1 MYDLLLASVQLLRD
15 IPKRRFHSIFTMLD
29 IWILPSLCLGA
40 WPADPSLDSSA
51 GPPSPARMAA
61 VCRHCSQAPARL
73 GGGRGGPADGGRVVL
88 HARHFPIDRGAAF
101 APAAR
106 PSALPAKG
114 ESGKHASP
122 GRPAAASR
130 LLVVGRVLVGAL
142 DGVAQ
147 ARGDERACALAAAG
161 QEGELVLLVGR
172 LDPPRARA
180 AAPPPRRARAGQS
193 DGQSAAHARAPRARK
208 SSLPRTLSPHPLYG
222 AIQRVHRSYTTQTV
236 MRATT
241 RRCYNDESYM
251 RVTSYESLETLA
263 VQGKEGAA
271 TPSHACASL
280 VYHANCDESYKLS
293 MRVTTMR
300 VTGELQVTSH

>member
-114 ESGKHASP
+114 ESGKRASP

-130 LLVVGRVLVGAL
+130 LLVVGRFL
-142 DGVAQ
+142 
-147 ARGDERACALAAAG
+147 ARGDERAGPLAAVR

-180 AAPPPRRARAGQS
+180 AAPPPRRSSARQS
-193 DGQSAAHARAPRARK
+193 DGPSAWSRAGAIAADPPPPRHASAQAHVRERTHVHARAPRAKK
-208 SSLPRTLSPHPLYG
+208 SSLPRTLSLHLWGHTARPSLVYHANCDASYKSYNLSQEPTLYG

-236 MRATT
+236 MRVTSC
-241 RRCYNDESYM
+241 RCYNDESYM
-251 RVTSYESLETLA
+251 RVTSY
-263 VQGKEGAA
+263 
-271 TPSHACASL
+271 AS
-280 VYHANCDESYKLS
+280 Y
-293 MRVTTMR
+293 TT
-300 VTGELQVTSH
+300 

>member
-1 MYDLLLASVQLLRD
+1 
-15 IPKRRFHSIFTMLD
+15 MLD
-29 IWILPSLCLGA
+29 VWILPSLCLGA

-114 ESGKHASP
+114 ESGKRASP

-130 LLVVGRVLVGAL
+130 LLVVGRFL
-142 DGVAQ
+142 
-147 ARGDERACALAAAG
+147 ARGDERAGPLAAVR

-193 DGQSAAHARAPRARK
+193 DGQSAWSQAGPIAAEPPTAPARVRAGAR
-208 SSLPRTLSPHPLYG
+208 SRT
-222 AIQRVHRSYTTQTV
+222 
-236 MRATT
+236 
-241 RRCYNDESYM
+241 
-251 RVTSYESLETLA
+251 
-263 VQGKEGAA
+263 
-271 TPSHACASL
+271 HACARARATGKEIFLASHTL
-280 VYHANCDESYKLS
+280 PTPMGPYSASVARVPRKL
-293 MRVTTMR
+293 
-300 VTGELQVTSH
+300 